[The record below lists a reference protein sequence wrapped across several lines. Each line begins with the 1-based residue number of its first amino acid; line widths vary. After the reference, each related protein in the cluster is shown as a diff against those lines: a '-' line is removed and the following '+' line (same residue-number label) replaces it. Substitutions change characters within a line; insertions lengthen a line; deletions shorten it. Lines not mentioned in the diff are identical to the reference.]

1 MINKWNEQRFLNRLM
16 EMIRIDSPSG
26 EERRMTE
33 YLEGYFRKKGYK
45 VLTDDSGKLWGSNG
59 GNVLVHIPGT
69 LDLEPICFNAHMDT
83 VMPGKGIEP
92 VFENGILRSR
102 GDTILGGDDKIGIA
116 MLIEAAETLEEQ
128 RMEHREMYFLFT
140 IGEEVMKGAAY
151 YDSSFVKAK
160 HMLILDGAGS
170 PEYLLKAS
178 KGKTFV
184 SYRFYGKK
192 AHAGVDIESGVNA
205 VCMAA
210 EAVAQMSF
218 PEKDEVWDTTVN
230 ITSIHGGT
238 NGPTVP
244 DYAEVTA
251 EIRSFS
257 QEAGEKRI
265 RKMNQIAK
273 QAAKNAGGRAE
284 IEETP
289 VCRPYKGEPTGYLY
303 RRLERAML
311 EEGIR
316 PVEVTTGGSSDGNIF
331 GERGFSCCGLAVG
344 MHQVHTTEEYVDLK
358 EAALAYRILLNIMTG

>member
-1 MINKWNEQRFLNRLM
+1 MVKKWNEQRFLNRLM

-33 YLEGYFRKKGYK
+33 YLERYFRKKGYK
-45 VLTDDSGKLWGSNG
+45 PLSDDSGKLWGSDG
-59 GNVLVHIPGT
+59 RNVLVHIPGT

-83 VMPGKGIEP
+83 VFPGKGIEP

-116 MLIEAAETLEEQ
+116 MLIEALENLEEQ

-140 IGEEVMKGAAY
+140 IGEEVMKGAVH
-151 YDSSFVKAK
+151 YDSSSVRAK
-160 HMLILDGAGS
+160 YMLILDGAGS

-184 SYRFYGKK
+184 AYRFYGKK

-210 EAVAQMSF
+210 EAVAQMSVF
-218 PEKDEVWDTTVN
+218 ERDKIWDTTVN
-230 ITSIHGGT
+230 ITSIHGGA

-257 QEAGEKRI
+257 QEAVEKRVLE
-265 RKMNQIAK
+265 MNQIAK
-273 QAAKNAGGRAE
+273 HAAKNAGGKVE

-289 VCRPYKGEPTGYLY
+289 VCRPYRGKPEGYLY
-303 RRLERAML
+303 KRLEKAML

-344 MHQVHTTEEYVDLK
+344 MHQVHTAEEYADLK
-358 EAALAYRILLNIMTG
+358 EIAAAYRILLNIMTG